1 MRTEWETSI
10 SELLMLVVKYWP
22 IEGHKQNTV
31 TGYLFIRSLHK
42 YIKSLVC
49 VRNFVSTDGTRKK
62 MRFSSNRKDYN

>member
-31 TGYLFIRSLHK
+31 TGYLFIHSFHK

-49 VRNFVSTDGTRKK
+49 V
-62 MRFSSNRKDYN
+62 